1 MTDIEAR
8 DLADSFETEIY
19 RRSDE
24 GYALFLRDL
33 EDLVELEAR
42 APPRGPAP
50 RRQPAPGAARGRPAQ
65 RQAQGIRNR
74 AISRAPAQRRPAASR
89 RQAGSVQR
97 QPRYRAPSQRA
108 ASRSVP
114 RRQLARNVVGQRS
127 QRSRS
132 PGPIRG
138 GRSPSPLQRP
148 IRGLRNSPAGQ
159 TRQRSLGVSRAPPP
173 SKPVG
178 RPPGSP
184 PMKAPIRFSTLG
196 RFARWHLPLRF
207 SRAGYYRPPV
217 RPDQRPQNLPSG
229 PPSGSRWW
237 QNPSMWAPTVNRPER
252 PERPEPGV
260 ILTGVAL

>member
-114 RRQLARNVVGQRS
+114 RRQLVRNVVGQGS

-132 PGPIRG
+132 HGPARG
-138 GRSPSPLQRP
+138 SRPSSPSLQRSA
-148 IRGLRNSPAGQ
+148 RGLRNSPVGQ
-159 TRQRSLGVSRAPPP
+159 TRQRCSGVSRALQVPQ
-173 SKPVG
+173 KPVG

-184 PMKAPIRFSTLG
+184 PMKAPSKFPHGG
-196 RFARWHLPLRF
+196 RSLNGTYHCGL
-207 SRAGYYRPPV
+207 
-217 RPDQRPQNLPSG
+217 
-229 PPSGSRWW
+229 
-237 QNPSMWAPTVNRPER
+237 
-252 PERPEPGV
+252 PEPARFIVHPRRQLRQRVSAPHTCPPAHLVETAGGG
-260 ILTGVAL
+260 T